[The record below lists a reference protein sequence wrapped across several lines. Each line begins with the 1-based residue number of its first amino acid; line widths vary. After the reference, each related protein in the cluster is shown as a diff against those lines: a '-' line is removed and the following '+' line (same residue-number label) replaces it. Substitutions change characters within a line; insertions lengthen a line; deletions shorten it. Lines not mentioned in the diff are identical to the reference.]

1 MTLVVR
7 RQPKFCNSKSK
18 ARRIRVMD
26 LGPRDKR
33 GGMDMRGREKEAG
46 KKSLILHIE
55 YRYQ

>member
-1 MTLVVR
+1 MKLVVR

-46 KKSLILHIE
+46 KN
-55 YRYQ
+55 R